1 MASVDPPSSATCDS
15 KPKIDDFAVA
25 LSEALQKLGQFL
37 SNPKA
42 TPKAINDCIRVISS
56 LLVNLQKTYPRRD
69 SVRDKLFDK
78 IKSSVTA
85 GVKRLADDS
94 LLDVREQVISPCM
107 FQIIALMCVSDCLG
121 LG

>member
-1 MASVDPPSSATCDS
+1 MASVPPSPPKCDP
-15 KPKIDDFAVA
+15 KPKIDFAVA

-37 SNPKA
+37 PNPKA

-94 LLDVREQVISPCM
+94 LLDVRKQVNSTYM
-107 FQIIALMCVSDCLG
+107 LQMIALICVSDCLG
-121 LG
+121 FG